1 MMVVDDDNG
10 DDDDDDD
17 EDDADD
23 DDDDDDDT
31 LVSISHQNCC
41 RPYLFYIRFKGGV
54 RADWR
59 RSGCVVMVIVH
70 DDGDHRCDL
79 IGDAEDA

>member
-1 MMVVDDDNG
+1 MMVIIHDDN
-10 DDDDDDD
+10 
-17 EDDADD
+17 

-31 LVSISHQNCC
+31 LVIISHHSRC

-59 RSGCVVMVIVH
+59 RMIIIMTVG
-70 DDGDHRCDL
+70 G
-79 IGDAEDA
+79 AEGAR

>member
-1 MMVVDDDNG
+1 MMVIIDDDNG

-31 LVSISHQNCC
+31 LVIISHHNRC
-41 RPYLFYIRFKGGV
+41 RPYVFSIRFNCGV

-59 RSGCVVMVIVH
+59 CSGCVVMIIIMTV
-70 DDGDHRCDL
+70 
-79 IGDAEDA
+79 GDAEDAR